1 MNLSAFMHLVKH
13 EARWNIGANKGI
25 RWGLIYGIAGL
36 ILGLTFFTY
45 AVLNG
50 YMKLQ
55 YMMFYGYGLPFVI
68 MPIAFT
74 LINKEWKNRTYGWW
88 LSLPYSRVWLL
99 LCKWIGTLLQMLKV
113 YLLFMLGIIVFTLYA
128 MILTGDYSMATLYDQ
143 LKTAFKYLLFLL
155 VIFPVI
161 ASYGLL
167 TGVIAQTKL
176 KPLMPLMWLVMVLSI
191 NLFIQLINSGFAFGS
206 EGFKQ
211 DTSSFAASDLSMAF
225 IPVFIV
231 SLLLGWIIIQFSA
244 KLLSK
249 HLTI

>member
-1 MNLSAFMHLVKH
+1 MKLSAFMHLVKH
-13 EARWNIGANKGI
+13 EARWNIGAKKGI
-25 RWGLIYGIAGL
+25 RWGLIYGLAGL

-50 YMKLQ
+50 YMQIQ
-55 YMMFYGYGLPFVI
+55 YMNGYGLPFVI

-113 YLLFMLGIIVFTLYA
+113 YLLFLLLIIVFTLYA

-143 LKTAFKYLLFLL
+143 FETAFKYLLFLL

-161 ASYGLL
+161 ASFGLL

-176 KPLMPLMWLVMVLSI
+176 KPLMPLMWLMMILSI

-206 EGFKQ
+206 EWFKQ
-211 DTSSFAASDLSMAF
+211 DTNSFVAFHLSIAC
-225 IPVFIV
+225 IPVFLV
-231 SLLLGWIIIQFSA
+231 NLLLSWIMIQFSA